1 MKYLWSLFAALAVL
15 LPTVRLAQAEPA
27 PTVAELRYGDDA
39 LRRGELRLPPGPG
52 PFPVAV
58 VIHGGCWLAKMD
70 SLKGTSALAD
80 ALTQRG
86 LATWNV
92 EYRRLGNP
100 GGGWPGT
107 FEDVAAAV
115 DHLRVL
121 AANHPLDLSRVMV
134 VGHSAGAHLAL
145 WAASRPRLA
154 PPWGG
159 ANVLRPAGV
168 VAIDGPGELAPFIG
182 MDEQICGQP
191 VVVPLLG
198 GTPQQRPD
206 EYRVATPRRQL
217 PLGMAQFFV
226 VAELGDLMQ
235 AYIADARAAGDRVE
249 VLSPAGAGHFDV
261 ITPSGPHGAKVVD
274 FIATRAM
281 APSR

>member
-1 MKYLWSLFAALAVL
+1 MKCLWSLFAALAVL
-15 LPTVRLAQAEPA
+15 LPTMRLAQAEPA
-27 PTVAELRYGDDA
+27 PAVVEVRYGADA

-92 EYRRLGNP
+92 EYRRLGNS

-115 DHLRVL
+115 DHLRML
-121 AANHPLDLSRVMV
+121 AANHPLDLSRVIV

-145 WAASRPRLA
+145 WAASRPRLP

-159 ANVLRPAGV
+159 PSALRPVGV
-168 VAIDGPGELAPFIG
+168 VAIDGPGELAPLIG

-198 GTPQQRPD
+198 GTPQERPD
-206 EYRVATPRRQL
+206 EYRVATPRQQL

-249 VLSPAGAGHFDV
+249 VLSAPGAGHFDV
-261 ITPSGPHGAKVVD
+261 ITPSGPHGATVVD
-274 FIATRAM
+274 FIATRAL